1 MDVKHWVGLVLMLL
15 ALLSG
20 LSAPAEAPGEEGN
33 ERADAA
39 VSAETAAVDF
49 SGFQRAAAEAGV
61 ELDVGGLLKTLL
73 SGDVERAI
81 HNLPEALQREG
92 ETIVRSVLPALIP
105 AAIPALLWAV
115 LAHLTSGS
123 GARLAR
129 CACTLC
135 CAAALLKHFSGV
147 YELAYAAIGR
157 AAGLNDAL
165 TPVLVTLLA
174 LTGGTR
180 SAALITPM
188 GALASRLMALA
199 VQRAALPLA
208 TAGLGLSV
216 SGAVGRL
223 KLGRLASSA
232 RSLAKWILTTA
243 VTAYLAMMSTG
254 GLLSGAYDGAAM
266 RGAKLAVDR
275 LIPIIG
281 GKVAGTMES
290 LAASASVVRG
300 AVGVAGFAALA
311 VLCARPIVAALT
323 AMAGL
328 RLLAAVLEP
337 VGDEAMAKLMDAFS
351 AAYALLAASVT
362 ATLAL
367 TLILIG
373 ATAGLGVR
381 LSG

>member
-1 MDVKHWVGLVLMLL
+1 MKRCVRLLLVLL
-15 ALLSG
+15 ALTFG
-20 LSAPAEAPGEEGN
+20 LCACAESADGN
-33 ERADAA
+33 EAA
-39 VSAETAAVDF
+39 GVDLG
-49 SGFQRAAAEAGV
+49 GFQQAAMEAGV
-61 ELDVGGLLKTLL
+61 ELDIGELLETLL
-73 SGDVERAI
+73 SGDVGEVLR
-81 HNLPEALQREG
+81 NLPGYLRREAEN
-92 ETIVRSVLPALIP
+92 VVHSVLPALIP

-129 CACTLC
+129 CACALC
-135 CAAALLKHFSGV
+135 CAAALMKHFSGV
-147 YELAYAAIGR
+147 YELVQTAIGR

-165 TPVLVTLLA
+165 TPVLVTLLT
-174 LTGGTR
+174 LMGGTK

-199 VQRAALPLA
+199 VQKAALPLTA
-208 TAGLGLSV
+208 AGLGLSV
-216 SGAVGRL
+216 SEAVGRL
-223 KLGRLASSA
+223 KLGRLASAA
-232 RSLAKWILTTA
+232 RSFAKWILTTA

-254 GLLSGAYDGAAM
+254 GLLSGAYDGAAI

-275 LIPIIG
+275 LIPIVG
-281 GKVAGTMES
+281 GKVAGTLES

-300 AVGVAGFAALA
+300 AVGVAGFVVLAL
-311 VLCARPIVAALT
+311 LCARPVAAALT

-328 RLLAAVLEP
+328 KLLAAALEP
-337 VGDEAMAKLMDAFS
+337 VGDETMARLMDAFS
-351 AAYALLAASVT
+351 AAYALLAAAAA

-381 LSG
+381 LGG

>member
-1 MDVKHWVGLVLMLL
+1 MRRWLGILL
-15 ALLSG
+15 ALLALASG
-20 LSAPAEAPGEEGN
+20 ASVRAESA
-33 ERADAA
+33 
-39 VSAETAAVDF
+39 VVDF

-61 ELDVGGLLKTLL
+61 EVDVGGVLEALL
-73 SGDVERAI
+73 SGDVGTLIRD
-81 HNLPEALQREG
+81 LPGYLRREAEAV
-92 ETIVRSVLPALIP
+92 VRSVLPALIP

-123 GARLAR
+123 GAKLAR
-129 CACTLC
+129 CACSLC
-135 CAAALLKHFSGV
+135 CGAALMKHFAGV
-147 YELAYAAIGR
+147 YELARAAVGR

-165 TPVLVTLLA
+165 TPVLVTLLT
-174 LTGGTR
+174 LTGGTK

-199 VQRAALPLA
+199 VQRAALPL
-208 TAGLGLSV
+208 TVAGVGLSV

-223 KLGRLASSA
+223 KLGRLASAA
-232 RSLAKWILTTA
+232 RSFAKWILTTA

-254 GLLSGAYDGAAM
+254 GLLSGAYDGAAI

-311 VLCARPIVAALT
+311 VLCARPIVAALA
-323 AMAGL
+323 AMVGL
-328 RLLAAVLEP
+328 KLLAAALEP
-337 VGDEAMAKLMDAFS
+337 VGDEVMAKLMDAF
-351 AAYALLAASVT
+351 AATYALLAAAVT

-381 LSG
+381 LGG